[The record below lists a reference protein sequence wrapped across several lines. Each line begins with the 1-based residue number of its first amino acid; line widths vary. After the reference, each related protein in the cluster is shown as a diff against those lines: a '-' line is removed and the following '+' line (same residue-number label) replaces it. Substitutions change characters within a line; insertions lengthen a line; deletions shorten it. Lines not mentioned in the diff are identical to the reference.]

1 MWPLLWVLT
10 GCEPCPTYGPGTADE
25 AWREHVAEIEGEF
38 AQSGECPSEP
48 PEEVVTS
55 WGCGYEP
62 EVTVFEEGAR
72 FVLASAGHTATD
84 LFVSATVLSTT
95 DNLGCDS
102 LTPEYTLDRQ
112 NAGIDRLQ
120 LSVHASSPD
129 LPAFVSDIEIASVT
143 SYTDGRSTGGSYSW
157 ICLAQAPG
165 PSGAEYR
172 APSDAW
178 QGSAF
183 VHGDATAETPT
194 VDAFVAFGHIDCVE
208 GGEDEGA
215 GSDDY
220 GTWDEHCDGID
231 NDFDGQVDEGAVDS
245 DSDGIA
251 DCNE

>member
-10 GCEPCPTYGPGTADE
+10 GCEPCPKYGPNTVDE
-25 AWREHVAEIEGEF
+25 AWQEHVAEIEGEF
-38 AQSGECPSEP
+38 ALSGECPSEP

-62 EVTVFEEGAR
+62 EIVEFDEGDRYIRARATLGVSGFSLFVTVIEGSQD
-72 FVLASAGHTATD
+72 F
-84 LFVSATVLSTT
+84 
-95 DNLGCDS
+95 GCDDTS
-102 LTPEYTLDRQ
+102 FGRL
-112 NAGIDRLQ
+112 IDARYEGRQ
-120 LSVHASSPD
+120 LSALAEESSSIPPTF
-129 LPAFVSDIEIASVT
+129 LQGSDGAVRFLQEGIES
-143 SYTDGRSTGGSYSW
+143 RSSYSW

-183 VHGDATAETPT
+183 VHGDATAEAPT

-215 GSDDY
+215 GSDYY

-231 NDFDGQVDEGAVDS
+231 NDFDGQVDEGAVDF